1 MELFEILMI
10 FAGIALCIWFF
21 IYFWLRLPIKMA
33 RRRGRDPLGWVLIFW
48 LLSPI
53 WGILILWLAGDRHE

>member
-1 MELFEILMI
+1 
-10 FAGIALCIWFF
+10 
-21 IYFWLRLPIKMA
+21 MA

-53 WGILILWLAGDRHE
+53 WGILILWLVGDRHE